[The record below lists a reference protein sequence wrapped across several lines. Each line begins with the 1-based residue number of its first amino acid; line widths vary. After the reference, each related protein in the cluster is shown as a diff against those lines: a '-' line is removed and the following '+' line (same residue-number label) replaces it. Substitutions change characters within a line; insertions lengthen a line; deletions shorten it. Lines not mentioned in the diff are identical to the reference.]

1 LTSAAKDAIFIRG
14 LVAMVG
20 TAAQVIGK
28 QLQDARIQRGLSV
41 AEVAKVLGVKRQMVY
56 NYENG
61 KSLPSLEVLVAATN
75 EWNVSFELQG
85 CKVVP
90 EDAKK
95 RFPKSPQPTQMELA
109 FKKPKVYRGAS
120 VKIRQRDHEMV
131 ITAIVRTGRRV
142 GV

>member
-1 LTSAAKDAIFIRG
+1 MAG
-14 LVAMVG
+14 M
-20 TAAQVIGK
+20 AAQMIGK
-28 QLQDARIQRGLSV
+28 QLQDVRMQRGLSV

-56 NYENG
+56 KYEKG
-61 KSLPSLEVLVAATN
+61 KSLPSLEVLVAAAN

-90 EDAKK
+90 EDAKQ
-95 RFPKSPQPTQMELA
+95 RFPKGPRPTQMELA

-131 ITAIVRTGRRV
+131 ITAIVRTGRQA